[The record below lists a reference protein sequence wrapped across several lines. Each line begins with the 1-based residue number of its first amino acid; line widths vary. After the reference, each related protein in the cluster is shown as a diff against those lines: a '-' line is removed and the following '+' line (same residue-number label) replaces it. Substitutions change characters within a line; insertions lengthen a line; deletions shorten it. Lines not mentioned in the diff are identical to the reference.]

1 MYQDNKCNKVDVT
14 DATDESTGYND
25 HITDALA
32 CVFMCI
38 IVYIMCYI
46 GFALDVAGGYER

>member
-1 MYQDNKCNKVDVT
+1 MYQRNNNDATN
-14 DATDESTGYND
+14 ATDESAGYND
-25 HITDALA
+25 HISDALA

>member
-1 MYQDNKCNKVDVT
+1 MYQRNNNDATN
-14 DATDESTGYND
+14 ATDESAGYND
-25 HITDALA
+25 HISDTLA
-32 CVFMCI
+32 GIFICI